1 MHSWDDKPELNIT
14 PLVDIMLV
22 LLAIMMVV
30 APTIVFE
37 ERISL
42 PSGSAKTT
50 LVKHHPIE
58 ITINKKKEI
67 FIKKDRFEYN
77 SFPDNFS
84 LYSQKF
90 PRDTTVMIMADRSLK
105 YQDVMWI
112 LKSVK
117 AAGFTQVS
125 LATDG

>member
-30 APTIVFE
+30 APAIVFE
-37 ERISL
+37 ERITL
-42 PSGSAKTT
+42 PDGSKKRAI
-50 LVKHHPIE
+50 VKHHPIE
-58 ITINKKKEI
+58 IIIDKNRKI
-67 FIKKDRFEYN
+67 FIKKETFKYQT
-77 SFPDNFS
+77 FPDTFKLFS
-84 LYSQKF
+84 SSYK
-90 PRDTTVMIMADRSLK
+90 RDTTVVILADKHLQ
-105 YQDVMWI
+105 YQDVMWV

-117 AAGFTQVS
+117 ASGFTQVS

>member
-14 PLVDIMLV
+14 PMVDIMLV

-30 APTIVFE
+30 TPTIVFE
-37 ERISL
+37 ERITL

-58 ITINKKKEI
+58 IVINRKKVI
-67 FIKKDRFEYN
+67 SIKKDKFTYDA
-77 SFPDNFS
+77 FPDNFR
-84 LYSQKF
+84 LYSEKM
-90 PRDTTVMIMADRSLK
+90 PRDTTIMIIADKNLK

>member
-1 MHSWDDKPELNIT
+1 MYSWDEEPDLNIT

-22 LLAIMMVV
+22 LLAIMMVI
-30 APTIVFE
+30 APAIVFE

-42 PSGSAKTT
+42 PTGSSKRSV
-50 LVKHHPIE
+50 VKHHPIE
-58 ITINKKKEI
+58 IVIDKKKNI
-67 FIKKDRFEYN
+67 FIKKDAFDYAT
-77 SFPDNFS
+77 FPDTFRLFS
-84 LYSQKF
+84 NTF
-90 PRDTTVMIMADRSLK
+90 ARDTTVMILADKNLR

>member
-1 MHSWDDKPELNIT
+1 
-14 PLVDIMLV
+14 MLV
-22 LLAIMMVV
+22 LLAIMMVI

-37 ERISL
+37 ERINL
-42 PSGSAKTT
+42 PEGSKKKVIT
-50 LVKHHPIE
+50 KHHPIE
-58 ITINKKKEI
+58 IVINSDREI
-67 FIKKDRFEYN
+67 FIKKDKFEYK
-77 SFPDNFS
+77 SFPDTFRLFS
-84 LYSQKF
+84 ASF
-90 PRDTTVMIMADRSLK
+90 PRDTTIMILGDKRLK

>member
-1 MHSWDDKPELNIT
+1 MHSWEDKPELNIT

-22 LLAIMMVV
+22 LLAIMMVI

-37 ERISL
+37 ERIAL
-42 PSGSAKTT
+42 PDGSKKRSIT
-50 LVKHHPIE
+50 KHHPIE
-58 ITINKKKEI
+58 IVIDKSKKIYIKKEQ
-67 FIKKDRFEYN
+67 FDYVT
-77 SFPDNFS
+77 FPDSFRLFS
-84 LYSQKF
+84 QTF
-90 PRDTTVMIMADRSLK
+90 PRDTMVMILGDRHLK

-117 AAGFTQVS
+117 SAGFTQVS